1 MEKSGPDRGA
11 GCVRLNTGCKLEEM
25 NVITDAGRTRSVG
38 NETKGD
44 ITLANHG
51 RQRLEVKCDAVK
63 GILQQS
69 SLKKARKSRVTMVRN
84 EHQLGQEI
92 ILRKW

>member
-1 MEKSGPDRGA
+1 MEKSGRDRDA

-51 RQRLEVKCDAVK
+51 RQRLEVKRMRCDAVK
-63 GILQQS
+63 RLLRQG
-69 SLKKARKSRVTMVRN
+69 SLKKEKKS
-84 EHQLGQEI
+84 
-92 ILRKW
+92 